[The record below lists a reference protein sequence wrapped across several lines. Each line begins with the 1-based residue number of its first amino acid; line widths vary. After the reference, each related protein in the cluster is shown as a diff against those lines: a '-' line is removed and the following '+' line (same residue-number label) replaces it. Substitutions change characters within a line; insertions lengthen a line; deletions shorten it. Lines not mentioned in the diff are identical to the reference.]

1 MYTSPGWPGRD
12 VVSLVVEHVHLGT
25 RPGQADRTGPGQ
37 PLRPG
42 DDGPA
47 ALAGGVVL
55 GDHRAPPVQHL
66 PLDVG
71 RAGRGAVDRG
81 AHRGHVVA
89 APGLLRQ
96 GEEPAEL
103 RGHHVRV
110 GHPVPLHQREQ
121 FLGVEA
127 VHQHDRVAELE
138 RDRREVQHRRVVERR
153 AAQVHVPVA
162 GREREYAEEPG
173 RRHRRLVRVLAGQR
187 AANALGPAGRARGV
201 DHGRARRTRV
211 GAPFAAGAERGQRR
225 EAGHRAHREA
235 GPGIDARPRG
245 RLGRDLAEPL
255 VGDERPGAAV
265 GQDVGHLGRGQVPV
279 DRHHVQPGLDGREEQ
294 REGLGAVRQ
303 HPGDAVARAQAERL
317 QAARV
322 PVGQGGQ
329 PGVADGRATG
339 VDDRRPFGITGGDG
353 PQADVGHGA

>member
-1 MYTSPGWPGRD
+1 MYTSPGCPAGG

-42 DDGPA
+42 DVGPA

-89 APGLLRQ
+89 VAVVSGQREQ
-96 GEEPAEL
+96 PAEL

-121 FLGVEA
+121 VLGVEP

-153 AAQVHVPVA
+153 AAQVHVPVV
-162 GREREYAEEPG
+162 GWQREYAEEPG
-173 RRHRRLVRVLAGQR
+173 RRQRRLVRVLAGER
-187 AANALGPAGRARGV
+187 AAHALGQARRAGRV
-201 DHGRARRTRV
+201 DHRARPPCAGRV
-211 GAPFAAGAERGQRR
+211 APR
-225 EAGHRAHREA
+225 
-235 GPGIDARPRG
+235 RPR
-245 RLGRDLAEPL
+245 RARS
-255 VGDERPGAAV
+255 AA
-265 GQDVGHLGRGQVPV
+265 
-279 DRHHVQPGLDGREEQ
+279 
-294 REGLGAVRQ
+294 
-303 HPGDAVARAQAERL
+303 
-317 QAARV
+317 
-322 PVGQGGQ
+322 
-329 PGVADGRATG
+329 
-339 VDDRRPFGITGGDG
+339 
-353 PQADVGHGA
+353 